1 MLKKENTALVVIDI
15 QGKLAQLMHQKEAV
29 YQNVN
34 RLIEGAKVL
43 DIPIIWTEQYPEGL
57 GGTIPEVAE
66 TLKGFK
72 PIPKMTFSCC
82 QNDEFLNALKASGR
96 QQILITGIETHICVY
111 QTTIELLEAG
121 YEVEVVADA
130 VSSRTPENKA
140 IGLDKMKTAGAGIT
154 GTETALYE
162 LLKVA
167 GGPEFKQILKIVK

>member
-1 MLKKENTALVVIDI
+1 MLQKENSVLVVIDI
-15 QGKLAQLMHQKEAV
+15 QGKLAQLMHQKDFV

-43 DIPIIWTEQYPEGL
+43 GIPIIWTEQYPEGL
-57 GGTIPEVAE
+57 GGTIPEIAT
-66 TLKGFK
+66 TLESFK
-72 PIPKMTFSCC
+72 PISKITFSCC
-82 QNDEFLNALKASGR
+82 QNDEFLTALKATR
-96 QQILITGIETHICVY
+96 RKQILITGIETHICVY

-130 VSSRTPENKA
+130 VSSRTPENKE
-140 IGLDKMKTAGAGIT
+140 IGLEKMKTAGAGIT

-167 GGPEFKQILKIVK
+167 KGPEFKQILKFVK